1 MRTVIV
7 NEDDWRSR
15 VAVLEV
21 KHEHAL
27 EVLESIKESQEQMA
41 ASVRRMEDKFVTVG
55 AWKVAILAF
64 LPIAGGLFGAKF
76 QAILGWFGGGTQ

>member
-1 MRTVIV
+1 MRTVVV

-27 EVLESIKESQEQMA
+27 EMLESIKESQEQMA

-64 LPIAGGLFGAKF
+64 LPIAGGVFGAKF
-76 QAILGWFGGGTQ
+76 QAILAWFGRVS